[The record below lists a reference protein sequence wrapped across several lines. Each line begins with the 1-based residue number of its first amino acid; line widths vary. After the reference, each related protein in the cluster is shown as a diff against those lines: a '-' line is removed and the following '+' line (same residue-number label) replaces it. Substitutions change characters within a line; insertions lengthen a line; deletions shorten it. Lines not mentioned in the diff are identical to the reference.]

1 MLTYKAQNDIMYTSD
16 KAKDNRQ
23 RRRKEKNKMKIEG
36 IGVINKNK
44 ALSILTKEG
53 REAVKAGE
61 ITIEE
66 LGEMYKLQLVQKN
79 SKIGNMGD
87 TFRESFKWIP
97 EDLQEQL
104 TPEQLGKLVDS
115 FYSCYSAGK
124 MQK

>member
-1 MLTYKAQNDIMYTSD
+1 
-16 KAKDNRQ
+16 
-23 RRRKEKNKMKIEG
+23 MKIEG

-66 LGEMYKLQLVQKN
+66 LG
-79 SKIGNMGD
+79 
-87 TFRESFKWIP
+87 
-97 EDLQEQL
+97 
-104 TPEQLGKLVDS
+104 
-115 FYSCYSAGK
+115 K